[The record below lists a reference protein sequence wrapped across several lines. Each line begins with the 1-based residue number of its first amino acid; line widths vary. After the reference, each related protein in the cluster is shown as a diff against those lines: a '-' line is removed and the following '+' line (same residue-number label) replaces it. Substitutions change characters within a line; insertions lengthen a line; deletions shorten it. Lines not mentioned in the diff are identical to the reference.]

1 MKNIVLFLAFV
12 TFFSDFAGAQGY
24 KIKVKVADLPT
35 QEHLIGYYFAD
46 NQFVLDT
53 VFSDEKGLAIFEGEE
68 KLDGGMYF
76 WVLPNK
82 MHIDLIISDDQEFSV
97 ELDTTELYKNIKITG
112 STENT
117 LFYNYQNFLQQQNE
131 KYAILAQQKEAVG
144 DNSDSAVIIQT
155 EIENIQKI
163 AENYWQKLATENK
176 GTFFATMLT
185 AMNGDVDKHFNFGYF
200 FNYIDFSDA
209 RLLRSPVIHKAVRI
223 VLARNL
229 NQEKDANFIMTELD
243 SLFARAK
250 ANKEVYQYVVGYTLS
265 FFNSFQRLGMNYV
278 FAHIADNYIL
288 NGNSD
293 WFDEATL
300 ASISERNE
308 IMKAS
313 FVGQKAHDLQMENVE
328 GEVKTLYDIDTDYT
342 LLFFWSTGCGHC
354 EAATEHITKFMKES
368 NYASKFSVYAVYA
381 KEDKKDWE
389 EFIKKYETQSWTNVW
404 DVEDKNMYHAYYYIV
419 STPIL
424 FLLNKNKEIMTIRA
438 GDQPIELLMNEIRG
452 NLH

>member
-82 MHIDLIISDDQEFSV
+82 MHIDLIISEDQEFSV

-328 GEVKTLYDIDTDYT
+328 GEVKTLYDIETDYT

>member
-82 MHIDLIISDDQEFSV
+82 MHIDLIISEDQEFSV

-328 GEVKTLYDIDTDYT
+328 GEVKTLYDIETDYT

-404 DVEDKNMYHAYYYIV
+404 DLEDKNMYHAYYYIV

>member
-163 AENYWQKLATENK
+163 AENYWQKLAAENK

-381 KEDKKDWE
+381 KDNKNDWE
-389 EFIKKYETQSWTNVW
+389 DFIKKYETQSWTNVW

>member
-328 GEVKTLYDIDTDYT
+328 GEVKTLYDIETDYT

-381 KEDKKDWE
+381 KDDKKDWE

-404 DVEDKNMYHAYYYIV
+404 DLEDKNMYHAYYYIV

>member
-229 NQEKDANFIMTELD
+229 NQEKDTNFIMTELD

-381 KEDKKDWE
+381 KDDKKDWE

-404 DVEDKNMYHAYYYIV
+404 DLEDKNMYHAYYYIV

>member
-82 MHIDLIISDDQEFSV
+82 MHIDLIISEDQEFSV

-328 GEVKTLYDIDTDYT
+328 GEVKTLYDIETDYT

-381 KEDKKDWE
+381 KDDKKDWE
-389 EFIKKYETQSWTNVW
+389 EFIKKYGTQSWTNVW
-404 DVEDKNMYHAYYYIV
+404 DLEDKNMYHAYYYIV

>member
-82 MHIDLIISDDQEFSV
+82 MHIDLIISEDQEFSV

-381 KEDKKDWE
+381 KDDKKDWE